1 MLSED
6 RLRGIVAEVRRRGS
20 ASVSRLSV
28 DFAVSEATIRRD
40 LDQLAESGTLR
51 RVRGGATA
59 IRGSVRPEADPRPFA
74 DVATAASSA
83 KAGIAAR
90 AATLVEDGSVV
101 ALDIGTSVAALCP
114 QLRDRELT
122 VVTASLAVVQA
133 LADAPGIDLVVLGG
147 LLRPSYQ
154 SMVGTLTESALRQ
167 VRVDVAFLGAAG
179 VRPDGCVLDSTP
191 SEVPVKRG
199 LLDIAGRS
207 YLLVDH
213 EKFPGT
219 GFLEIA
225 PAARFAGIVTDRP
238 LPPSA
243 IDLPEGEELEVLLP

>member
-1 MLSED
+1 M
-6 RLRGIVAEVRRRGS
+6 RRRAFLGQASAVGGLGLLAACAPGS
-20 ASVSRLSV
+20 
-28 DFAVSEATIRRD
+28 
-40 LDQLAESGTLR
+40 
-51 RVRGGATA
+51 
-59 IRGSVRPEADPRPFA
+59 
-74 DVATAASSA
+74 
-83 KAGIAAR
+83 
-90 AATLVEDGSVV
+90 
-101 ALDIGTSVAALCP
+101 
-114 QLRDRELT
+114 
-122 VVTASLAVVQA
+122 
-133 LADAPGIDLVVLGG
+133 DAPGIDLVVLGG

-225 PAARFAGIVTDRP
+225 AVTRFAGIVTDRP
-238 LPPSA
+238 LPPGA